1 MLLLWVLVVFCCF
14 WLFFPLVSTLLSLPI
29 KHSLHRKDKDYV
41 DFACI
46 VTVYQNLEMAIP
58 LIKSLLKQKYPH
70 FHIYLIADKV
80 KQQEFS
86 IKDARLNIIF
96 PKEDLNSK
104 VRSIELALDSF
115 GKQHEY
121 CVIFDP
127 DNLAHP
133 DFLSALNNA
142 HQAGF
147 AAAQGKRT
155 AKNLNTDYACL
166 DALGEYYYDFVARY
180 IPFKIGA
187 SSTIAGSG
195 MSVRYDLYADNIA
208 KEMDRFYQ
216 EGLNVSEDKALQLDL
231 VNAGH
236 RIAYVPNAIILDEKV
251 STGAQVSRQR
261 TRWLN
266 SYFRHL
272 KDIIPVFSKGVRTGN
287 FNQWYFSLNVAM
299 PPMVFL
305 FGLSGLLIVTTLL
318 LNWTLLVLML
328 AGVGAFVV
336 NFLFALQLNYAPKP
350 IWRVLPKIPLFVINQ
365 VLSILQI
372 RKANKD
378 FMHTSNEIIE
388 DFDTIWAVRK
398 DDFHFLELSE

>member
-1 MLLLWVLVVFCCF
+1 MILLWILVLFCCF
-14 WLFFPLVSTLLSLPI
+14 WLFFPLLSTLVSLPV
-29 KHSLHRKDKDYV
+29 KFRLYRESKDKV

-46 VTVYQNLEMAIP
+46 VTVYQNLEIAVP
-58 LIKSLLKQKYPH
+58 LVKSLLKQKYPN
-70 FHIYLIADKV
+70 FHIYIIADKV
-80 KQQEFS
+80 EQRDFPL
-86 IKDARLNIIF
+86 KDSRMNLIF
-96 PKEDLNSK
+96 PKEALNSK

-133 DFLSALNNA
+133 DFLNSLNNA
-142 HQAGF
+142 HQAGHP
-147 AAAQGKRT
+147 AAQGKRT

-180 IPFKIGA
+180 IPYRIGS

-195 MSVRYDLYADNIA
+195 MSIRFDLYAANIK

-231 VNAGH
+231 VADGH

-272 KDIIPVFSKGVRTGN
+272 KDILPVLQKGIRSKDI
-287 FNQWYFSLNVAM
+287 NQWYFSLNVAM

-305 FGLSGLLIVTTLL
+305 FGLAGILIMITLL
-318 LNWTLLVLML
+318 VNWTLLFLIL

-336 NFLFALQLNYAPKP
+336 NFLFALQLNHTPKP
-350 IWRVLPKIPLFVINQ
+350 IWKVLPKIPLFVINQ
-365 VLSILQI
+365 ILSILQI

-388 DFDTIWAVRK
+388 DFDAIWSARK
-398 DDFHFLELSE
+398 EDFSHLDLSE